1 MINDDRKTLAKLEYS
16 VDADGEIYIDISI
29 EDYSL
34 STINQFAL
42 LLASIAT
49 PSFQLQ
55 TLAVA
60 QEAFSRDGKNEEL
73 KILIGEI
80 IKKQGVLDLLED
92 SEADIDEDDP
102 LIKPSDLM

>member
-1 MINDDRKTLAKLEYS
+1 MINDNRKMLAKLEYS
-16 VDADGEIYIDISI
+16 VDADGEIYIDICI
-29 EDYSL
+29 EDYST

-49 PSFQLQ
+49 PTFQLQ

-60 QEAFSRDGKNEEL
+60 QEAFSRDGKTEEL
-73 KILIGEI
+73 KMLIGEI
-80 IKKQGVLDLLED
+80 IKKQGTLDLLED
-92 SEADIDEDDP
+92 EETDIETDDP

>member
-92 SEADIDEDDP
+92 SETDIDEDDP

>member
-42 LLASIAT
+42 LLASTAT

-92 SEADIDEDDP
+92 SETDIDEDDP